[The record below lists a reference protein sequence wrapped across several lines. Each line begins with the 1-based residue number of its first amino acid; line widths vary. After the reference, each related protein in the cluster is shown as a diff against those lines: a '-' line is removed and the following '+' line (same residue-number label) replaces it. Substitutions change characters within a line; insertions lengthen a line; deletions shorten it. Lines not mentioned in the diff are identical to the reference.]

1 MLLYNNVA
9 GKRQHKGTGAKWKSK
24 SHMPGE
30 IGDGILGR
38 IAGGILSS
46 ARAVDLD
53 IEVANFFAQR
63 ITVDPK
69 KIRRTY
75 LIAAG
80 RG

>member
-1 MLLYNNVA
+1 MLPESDNIKARVPSGN
-9 GKRQHKGTGAKWKSK
+9 RSQN
-24 SHMPGE
+24 MPGE

>member
-1 MLLYNNVA
+1 MLPESDNIKARVPSGNR
-9 GKRQHKGTGAKWKSK
+9 RQ
-24 SHMPGE
+24 HMPGE